1 MIKKP
6 NSYSS
11 AVVEDNL
18 ENAQLHLSEK
28 EHQLRVLTDH
38 LPGHIAYVG
47 ADDLRYQFVN
57 KNFERSF
64 GRPREEI
71 IGKHIE
77 EIIGKSNYEFALKYI
92 AEVKAGKSTSY
103 ENVFNLAQ
111 GRRWIQVNYAPDFD
125 PRGNVKGIVVLSY
138 DILKIIT
145 FC

>member
-1 MIKKP
+1 MAKKP

-11 AVVEDNL
+11 AAVEDNL
-18 ENAQLHLSEK
+18 DSAQFHLSER

-47 ADDLRYQFVN
+47 AYDLRYQFVN

-64 GRPREEI
+64 DLPRKEI

-92 AEVKAGKSTSY
+92 AEVKAGKY
-103 ENVFNLAQ
+103 
-111 GRRWIQVNYAPDFD
+111 
-125 PRGNVKGIVVLSY
+125 
-138 DILKIIT
+138 
-145 FC
+145 